1 MLGKIIKQ
9 LLKNGKIEF
18 DIGKQ
23 FNNSSTYEKKED
35 YVFVND
41 KKTKKSGSVLIMSLI
56 LTFIGTFLYFYV
68 SLPILNFR
76 HASFYVF
83 LGVFVLL
90 FSITTKTLSELKF
103 VEDNLS
109 KKLRKILFSA
119 VISMAIVFAV
129 FKVFSSPV
137 FFAKSYSNL
146 IDKREGVFSED
157 VKPISFS
164 QIPVVDKTT
173 AERLGS
179 RKLGEIGGELV
190 SQYDIDNSYSQ
201 INVKGR
207 PYRVTPLTYS
217 GIVKWFVNRNN
228 GLNNYISVD
237 MATQNTELVKLSKPI
252 YYSFSDKFGRNIQR
266 HIRFKRPTYI
276 IGEINFELD
285 DNGTPYWVASV
296 VKPTIALVGGYDVEK
311 ILIVDANSGEIEE
324 FEKDNVPQWVD
335 RVYPAKMIEEQL
347 EYNGAY
353 INGFLNKYI
362 KQTGVTKPTKGYNY
376 LSIGDDI
383 YFYTGITSVLS
394 DKSNIGFVLVNMRT
408 KDTKFYPVSSAEE
421 FSVMES
427 AEGTVQEK
435 GYKSTFPIL
444 INLNNRPTYF
454 LSLKDDAELTKL
466 FALIDAQKYQ
476 NVAIG
481 TDITEVVKNY
491 NKLNSDLITGSNSD
505 EKIERTIKEIKP
517 INIEGNTIFYFTTEE
532 DNTIYIAPVT
542 ISKDLIF
549 AKEKDKIKISGF
561 KNQDKTFNVTNI
573 EK

>member
-1 MLGKIIKQ
+1 MNTLFKIIFKGFKFDGDFKKDYKQ
-9 LLKNGKIEF
+9 KNEYEEETVFIK
-18 DIGKQ
+18 DKR
-23 FNNSSTYEKKED
+23 EKK
-35 YVFVND
+35 
-41 KKTKKSGSVLIMSLI
+41 KGSVLLISLI
-56 LTFIGTFLYFYV
+56 ITLLAGFVYFYLA
-68 SLPILNFR
+68 LPIINPVS
-76 HASFYVF
+76 ASFYVF
-83 LGVFVLL
+83 LGIIVGIFA
-90 FSITTKTLSELKF
+90 FISKTIEEFKY
-103 VEDNLS
+103 VEDKLS
-109 KKLRKILFSA
+109 SKIRKYSIYLCIIA
-119 VISMAIVFAV
+119 IIVYGALNVIA
-129 FKVFSSPV
+129 SPV
-137 FFAKSYSNL
+137 FFAKSYSKL
-146 IDKREGVFSED
+146 INKKESVFAED

-190 SQYDIDNSYSQ
+190 SQYDIDPSYSQ

-217 GIVKWFVNRNN
+217 GIIKWFVNRGN
-228 GLNNYISVD
+228 GLGNYISVD
-237 MATQNTELVKLSKPI
+237 MATQNTELVKLEKPI
-252 YYSFSDKFGRNIQR
+252 FYSFSDKFGRNIVR

-296 VKPTIALVGGYDVEK
+296 LKPTIAFVGGFDVSK
-311 ILIVDANSGEIEE
+311 VLIVNANSGEIEE
-324 FEKDNVPQWVD
+324 YDKDNVPEWVD
-335 RVYPAKMIEEQL
+335 RVYPSSMIEKQL

-376 LSIGDDI
+376 LSIGNDI

-444 INLNNRPTYF
+444 INLNDRPTYF
-454 LSLKDDAELTKL
+454 LSLKDDAQLTKL

-476 NVAIG
+476 DVAIG
-481 TDITEVVKNY
+481 SDIDEVVKNY
-491 NKLNSDLITGSNSD
+491 NKLNSELITGSDSD
-505 EKIERTIKEIKP
+505 EKIERTIKEIKA
-517 INIEGNTIFYFTTEE
+517 INIEGNTIFYFTAEE
-532 DNTIYIAPVT
+532 DNSIYVAPVNV
-542 ISKDLIF
+542 SKDLIF
-549 AKEKDKIKISGF
+549 AKEKDKIKITGYKSSDG
-561 KNQDKTFNVTNI
+561 TFNVTSVS
-573 EK
+573 K

>member
-1 MLGKIIKQ
+1 MNTLFKIIFKGFKLDGDFKKDYKQ
-9 LLKNGKIEF
+9 NEYEEETVFIKDKR
-18 DIGKQ
+18 
-23 FNNSSTYEKKED
+23 EKK
-35 YVFVND
+35 
-41 KKTKKSGSVLIMSLI
+41 KGSVLLISLI
-56 LTFIGTFLYFYV
+56 ITLLAGFVYFYLA
-68 SLPILNFR
+68 LPIINPVS
-76 HASFYVF
+76 ASFYVF
-83 LGVFVLL
+83 LGIIVGIFAFVSMTIEEIKHIEDKLSSKIRKYLIYL
-90 FSITTKTLSELKF
+90 FVVSI
-103 VEDNLS
+103 
-109 KKLRKILFSA
+109 
-119 VISMAIVFAV
+119 VIYGGLNVIA
-129 FKVFSSPV
+129 SPV
-137 FFAKSYSNL
+137 FFAKSYSKL
-146 IDKREGVFSED
+146 INKKESVFAED

-190 SQYDIDNSYSQ
+190 SQYDIDPSYSQ

-217 GIVKWFVNRNN
+217 GIIKWFVNRGN
-228 GLNNYISVD
+228 GLGNYISVD
-237 MATQNTELVKLSKPI
+237 MATQNTELVKLEKPI
-252 YYSFSDKFGRNIQR
+252 FYSFSDKFGRNIVR

-296 VKPTIALVGGYDVEK
+296 LKPTIALVGGFDVSK
-311 ILIVDANSGEIEE
+311 VLIVNANSGEIEE
-324 FEKDNVPQWVD
+324 YDKDNVPEWVD
-335 RVYPAKMIEEQL
+335 RVYPSSMIEKQL

-376 LSIGDDI
+376 LSIGNDI

-454 LSLKDDAELTKL
+454 LSLKDDAQLTKL

-476 NVAIG
+476 DVAIG
-481 TDITEVVKNY
+481 SDIDEVVKNY
-491 NKLNSDLITGSNSD
+491 NKLNSELITGSDSD
-505 EKIERTIKEIKP
+505 EKIERTIKEIKA
-517 INIEGNTIFYFTTEE
+517 INIEGNTIFYFTVEE
-532 DNTIYIAPVT
+532 DNSIYVAPVN

-549 AKEKDKIKISGF
+549 AKEKDKIKITGYKSSDG
-561 KNQDKTFNVTNI
+561 TFNVTSVS
-573 EK
+573 K